1 MVARLAPTGPSFRRP
16 GRLARRTP
24 APPKHALR
32 TDAVRVRARHPV
44 GHQFKMRLKTL
55 HDLHPGVVPK
65 GGRSAD
71 VMRAD
76 DWNLIEHDESDRVRP
91 FNLAHAL
98 GQTRN
103 PRTREP
109 GQVDQLCIWLGPGA
123 TREDPQTNAPYPDF
137 DPAASAAV
145 WGPGPVLLGSAHRQ
159 SQRAGAGLG
168 VAPGDGH
175 GCGSRTRRAMSA
187 EQTGWFRGTPLRP
200 AITWPALP
208 PARKGIPL
216 RRARCAARPVSGRH
230 RPDRARADRRNS
242 PGWRCVP
249 RSRGSRGC

>member
-1 MVARLAPTGPSFRRP
+1 MTKATGS
-16 GRLARRTP
+16 GRSISRMLSGKP
-24 APPKHALR
+24 ATR
-32 TDAVRVRARHPV
+32 VRVSRAKWINCAS
-44 GHQFKMRLKTL
+44 G
-55 HDLHPGVVPK
+55 
-65 GGRSAD
+65 
-71 VMRAD
+71 
-76 DWNLIEHDESDRVRP
+76 W
-91 FNLAHAL
+91 
-98 GQTRN
+98 
-103 PRTREP
+103 
-109 GQVDQLCIWLGPGA
+109 GPGA
-123 TREDPQTNAPYPDF
+123 TREGPQTNAPYPDF

-168 VAPGDGH
+168 VAPEDGR